1 MIGFTTIY
9 SQAVSRFDDPILS
22 KNYRESPQ
30 DFYGIMYQRMK
41 AAIADFVM
49 PTATAIKLN
58 NFTEPTFYTEIFSGD
73 GETDTFNL
81 TDTTL
86 DLTNANYYCIIDGTK
101 YAVSISDYV
110 VTLPIIPSEGVD
122 NVVVNIYID
131 GQFNDDLDLAEQ
143 EILSLFLVKAW
154 AEKERNFLLDIRRL
168 INDKDFK
175 LISEANS
182 LKEKNNWY
190 ISIREEA
197 EKKMQLLSW
206 KTALLDRRRR

>member
-1 MIGFTTIY
+1 
-9 SQAVSRFDDPILS
+9 
-22 KNYRESPQ
+22 
-30 DFYGIMYQRMK
+30 MK

-86 DLTNANYYCIIDGTK
+86 DLTNANYYCTIDGTK
-101 YAVSISDYV
+101 YAISIDNYV

-122 NVVVNIYID
+122 NVIVNIYID

-154 AEKERNFLLDIRRL
+154 AEKERNFLLD
-168 INDKDFK
+168 
-175 LISEANS
+175 
-182 LKEKNNWY
+182 
-190 ISIREEA
+190 
-197 EKKMQLLSW
+197 
-206 KTALLDRRRR
+206 